1 MSIRQH
7 EDNSHKFF
15 FLLSTVHR
23 SLLTAMRRP
32 EKFAEAVREEVIQI
46 VGFELDDPRVA
57 GVTVTDVRMS
67 DDLRDASVYVTVE
80 GAEAE
85 AKEALETLRRAATY
99 VRKQLSLA
107 LDFRHAPIVH
117 FVRDRVEERAA
128 RVDHLLHEIAP
139 TLPSSDTDVRDNAV
153 TDTRDEAARSLDAD
167 GNLSDTDDEGDL
179 DTSARQTVD
188 KDVN

>member
-1 MSIRQH
+1 
-7 EDNSHKFF
+7 
-15 FLLSTVHR
+15 
-23 SLLTAMRRP
+23 MRRP

-85 AKEALETLRRAATY
+85 AKEALEALRRAATY

-107 LDFRHAPIVH
+107 LDFRHAPLVH

-128 RVDHLLHEIAP
+128 RVDHLLYDIAP
-139 TLPSSDTDVRDNAV
+139 TLESSDTGDRVDSAE
-153 TDTRDEAARSLDAD
+153 TDRSRE
-167 GNLSDTDDEGDL
+167 TDDKLPNTADEGDL
-179 DTSARQTVD
+179 DTSSR
-188 KDVN
+188 